1 LSRLRKVLVATL
13 ALVLALLIWV
23 LAFPSEASEHL
34 ADAAP
39 VGGYVDAVEKHCPPE
54 LYYYIL
60 VIG

>member
-39 VGGYVDAVEKHCPPE
+39 VLPLLALFTEFRRETV
-54 LYYYIL
+54 
-60 VIG
+60 